1 MPPVSYALPNSGLQ
15 YWWQGSHTCP
25 ATCSMLEAIG
35 ADPEN
40 FEPEQRQQAQRLQ
53 AVSTDLQLQLL
64 GRGLFRQFLSQGVGP
79 SSDAAEVCGHD
90 QFSEALSS
98 ILR

>member
-1 MPPVSYALPNSGLQ
+1 MAGR
-15 YWWQGSHTCP
+15 HTCP
-25 ATCSMLEAIG
+25 AKCSMLEAIG

-40 FEPEQRQQAQRLQ
+40 FEQEQHQQAQQLQ
-53 AVSTDLQLQLL
+53 AVVTDLQLQLL

-79 SSDAAEVCGHD
+79 SSDATEVCGHD
-90 QFSEALSS
+90 QFSEALTS